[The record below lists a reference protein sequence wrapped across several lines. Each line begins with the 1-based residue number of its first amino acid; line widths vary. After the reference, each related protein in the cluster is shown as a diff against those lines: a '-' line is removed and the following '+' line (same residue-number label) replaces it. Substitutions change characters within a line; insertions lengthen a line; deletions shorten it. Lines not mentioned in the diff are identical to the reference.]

1 MKRFRETG
9 SMLKDPSKGSSLRR
23 DLSKGAADIRA
34 AFKKIKDAGKSLTRG
49 TKDLSATRVSTE
61 GPKQGP
67 SPKPKVT
74 AQQAGDKLINASKK
88 LAPKQEDNRS
98 PSGRLIIE
106 EQVIEEKTRGGRGS
120 GKRLFNFTPVESS
133 GGGARTGNNKNRRD
147 VKLFGGTYT
156 SRGNR
161 RR

>member
-1 MKRFRETG
+1 MRTRTKSQEGKRMKRFRETG
-9 SMLKDPSKGSSLRR
+9 SMLVKKAKKKVAKKEVKKVVKKD
-23 DLSKGAADIRA
+23 
-34 AFKKIKDAGKSLTRG
+34 
-49 TKDLSATRVSTE
+49 
-61 GPKQGP
+61 
-67 SPKPKVT
+67 
-74 AQQAGDKLINASKK
+74 
-88 LAPKQEDNRS
+88 APKQEDNRS

-133 GGGARTGNNKNRRD
+133 GGGARTGNNKKKRD
-147 VKLFGGTYT
+147 TKLFGGTYT